1 MNYNPTVS
9 LPLPTSI
16 SHIVFNSSEE
26 YLILG
31 ASSGG
36 LAVYSTQSLGSPSN
50 QAKPLFEV
58 GTHGLAL
65 REIKPNPSDTAA
77 ELIAVVTENGDLRIM
92 KLAQQTFV
100 PGKSGEVLKTG
111 ISTVAWSQRGKQIIC
126 GLTDGSCSQLTPDG
140 DERATIPRPPGLT
153 DHYGLYSN
161 LHHFAIM
168 LMNI

>member
-1 MNYNPTVS
+1 MS
-9 LPLPTSI
+9 LALPTPI

-36 LAVYSTQSLGSPSN
+36 LAVYSTQSLGSPNN

-65 REIKPNPSDTAA
+65 REIKPNPSDTATQ
-77 ELIAVVTENGDLRIM
+77 LIAVVTQNGDLRIM
-92 KLAQQTFV
+92 GLAQQTFV
-100 PGKSGEVLKTG
+100 QGKSGEVLKPG

-126 GLTDGSCSQLTPDG
+126 GLTDGSCSQLAPDG
-140 DERATIPRPPGLT
+140 DERATIPRPPGVA
-153 DHYGLYSN
+153 DHYGLYFN
-161 LHHFAIM
+161 LNHFAIC
-168 LMNI
+168 